1 MENQATDGLLLVD
14 KPAGH
19 SSHDV
24 VSIVRRAL
32 GVRRVG
38 HSGTLDPFA
47 TGLLILLIGRATRLA
62 DYLED
67 EPKTYDATVRLGAET
82 DTDDPTGQ
90 VVRSAPVPSRAAL
103 ESAMIALSGD
113 ILQVPPAFSA
123 KQRDGQRAYRAA
135 RRGAA
140 LPLAPAAV
148 HVEGW
153 TVREWRTTELD
164 VRITCAGGTYIRAL
178 ARDLGR
184 LADGAAHLS
193 ALRRVQCGR
202 FSVNEACTIEELR
215 ASPPAL
221 LPSRAAVPSLPAQVL
236 TASEAIRVAHG
247 QRVPASEPGACAA
260 LVDAAGTLVAVAD
273 RADGDWRPRLVMRDA

>member
-1 MENQATDGLLLVD
+1 MENRATDGLLLVD

-32 GVRRVG
+32 GVRRAG
-38 HSGTLDPFA
+38 HAGTLDPFA

-62 DYLED
+62 AYLED
-67 EPKTYDATVRLGAET
+67 EPKTYDATVRLDAET
-82 DTDDPTGQ
+82 DTDDRTGY
-90 VVRSAPVPSRAAL
+90 VVRTAPVPSRAAL
-103 ESAMIALSGD
+103 ESAMMALSGD
-113 ILQVPPAFSA
+113 ILQVPPAYSA

-140 LPLAPAAV
+140 LPLPPAAV
-148 HVEGW
+148 HVEAW

-184 LADGAAHLS
+184 LAEGAAHLS

-202 FSVNEACTIEELR
+202 FSVNEACTVEGLH
-215 ASPPAL
+215 AAQPML
-221 LPSRAAVPSLPAQVL
+221 LPPRAAVPSLPAQVL

-247 QRVPASEPGACAA
+247 QRVRASEPGARAA